1 MSWAYVHIIIIIITV
16 MHFGRGETTLDLE
29 EDGPIT
35 AAVIR
40 LV

>member
-1 MSWAYVHIIIIIITV
+1 MSWAYVHIIIIITV